1 MDEKEAGAV
10 ARVIGADKLVQTYV
24 KVRDKRKVL
33 ADEFKDKDKELQD
46 ILDIIE
52 AELLEACKSIGAD
65 SIRTEF
71 GTVSRKVSKRYW
83 TNDWHSF
90 HEFLK
95 EHDALDL
102 MEKRVSQSNMNTF
115 LEENPDLLPPGL
127 NVNAK
132 YTVVIRRK

>member
-1 MDEKEAGAV
+1 MDDVKT
-10 ARVIGADKLVQTYV
+10 IPTDKLVQTYV
-24 KVRDKRKVL
+24 KIRDKRKAL
-33 ADEFKDKDKELQD
+33 SDEFEVKDKELQGL
-46 ILDIIE
+46 LDSIE

-127 NVNAK
+127 NIDSRYKAIV
-132 YTVVIRRK
+132 RRK